1 MQTLLAQKYGYK
13 ALWPSIPQGDFTLLL
28 AAVEDTASKELIQR
42 WYKQDTNA
50 RPQEYVLQSSKM

>member
-13 ALWPSIPQGDFTLLL
+13 ALWPNIPQEDFTLLL

-42 WYKQDTNA
+42 WYKLDTNA
-50 RPQEYVLQSSKM
+50 RPPEYVLQSSKE